1 MIAQEQPSS
10 DNSVSVHPS
19 RRAIP
24 TDAAAIREVTRA
36 AYAKYGAAQD
46 PDNPGVL
53 VLSQFAGASREL
65 DAALVVNPYD
75 QAGVAVALDRA
86 LAMPG
91 DARRERHAS
100 MLQVMRRNSL
110 GVWRDP
116 FEANLAT

>member
-10 DNSVSVHPS
+10 DNSVSVHPL

-24 TDAAAIREVTRA
+24 ADAAAIREVTRA

-46 PDNPGVL
+46 QDNPGVL
-53 VLSQFAGASREL
+53 VLSQFAGALREL
-65 DAALVVNPYD
+65 GAALVVNPYD

-110 GVWRDP
+110 DVWRDP